1 MQANLELVVTNSE
14 EAKAEIRQALK
25 SITTGYSNKSCSDDG
40 ALFQTMF
47 PDSKI
52 AKSFQMVPTKLKY
65 LANFRIALHFKSLL
79 VERLK
84 ESTYVT

>member
-47 PDSKI
+47 PDSKLPSLF
-52 AKSFQMVPTKLKY
+52 KWFQP
-65 LANFRIALHFKSLL
+65 S
-79 VERLK
+79 
-84 ESTYVT
+84 